1 MIHKVSGD
9 ILLTNAQV
17 IAHGVA
23 PNDDFHSGLALA
35 LREQWPALYK
45 DFRHFFHQ
53 QHPETGSLW
62 TWGGIGGLRIVNLF
76 TQEPAKQA
84 GGHPGKASTENVN
97 HALRA
102 LHKLAE
108 KEQFTSIALP
118 RTPPRSSSHT
128 RLQADVVT
136 VTADNPLRIPSTA
149 IASRNRITATRHHS
163 SASCSTFSPSRCVS
177 TSRDATNTRS
187 PRRSKTTTR
196 RLFNPRFKTRII
208 ASAVS

>member
-1 MIHKVSGD
+1 MIHQVSGD

-23 PNDDFHSGLALA
+23 PNDDFHVGLALA

-53 QHPETGSLW
+53 QHPETGGLW
-62 TWGGIGGLRIVNLF
+62 MWGGTGGLRIVNLF
-76 TQEPAKQA
+76 TQEPAGQT

-118 RTPPRSSSHT
+118 RLATGVGGLDWAEVEPLIEHHLGSLHIP
-128 RLQADVVT
+128 VVVYT
-136 VTADNPLRIPSTA
+136 NYVAAQKAEEPVTAHR
-149 IASRNRITATRHHS
+149 
-163 SASCSTFSPSRCVS
+163 V
-177 TSRDATNTRS
+177 
-187 PRRSKTTTR
+187 
-196 RLFNPRFKTRII
+196 
-208 ASAVS
+208 